1 MMTKHRAIALALLLS
16 GCGLPPGVLIPPP
29 EAARPV
35 RRIVIGHTFTLP
47 TPKPERIFAAPKVR
61 APRIVKY
68 VAPTTDPEA
77 PKPSPAAAH
86 VPTWADVEK
95 DNDAGKAAIEAAIK
109 LGNGHL
115 PGEKP

>member
-1 MMTKHRAIALALLLS
+1 MRKHQAIALALLLS

-29 EAARPV
+29 EATRPV
-35 RRIVIGHTFTLP
+35 RRIVIGRTFALP
-47 TPKPERIFAAPKVR
+47 APKPERVFAAPKVR
-61 APRIVKY
+61 APRIVRRPHQHLLPIAA
-68 VAPTTDPEA
+68 APA
-77 PKPSPAAAH
+77 PPAH

-95 DNDAGKAAIEAAIK
+95 DNDAGKAAIEAAVK

>member
-1 MMTKHRAIALALLLS
+1 MRKHQAIVLALLLS

-29 EAARPV
+29 DATRPI
-35 RRIVIGHTFTLP
+35 RRIVVGHTFALP
-47 TPKPERIFAAPKVR
+47 APKPERIFAAPKVR
-61 APRIVKY
+61 APRFARSLRPHPLPIA
-68 VAPTTDPEA
+68 APSA
-77 PKPSPAAAH
+77 PVAH

-109 LGNGHL
+109 LGNGRL

>member
-1 MMTKHRAIALALLLS
+1 MRKHQAIALALLLS

-29 EAARPV
+29 EAP
-35 RRIVIGHTFTLP
+35 RRVHRLVIGHTFTLP
-47 TPKPERIFAAPKVR
+47 APKPERIFAAPKVR

-68 VAPTTDPEA
+68 VAPTTPPPA
-77 PKPSPAAAH
+77 PSAPVAH

>member
-1 MMTKHRAIALALLLS
+1 MRKHQAIVLALLLS

-29 EAARPV
+29 DATRPI
-35 RRIVIGHTFTLP
+35 RRIVVGHTFALP
-47 TPKPERIFAAPKVR
+47 APKPERIFAAPKVR

-68 VAPTTDPEA
+68 VAPTTA
-77 PKPSPAAAH
+77 PAAPVAH